1 MTRNFR
7 EEIVDF
13 ITNKLYDYEGNEI
26 YISDLAST
34 LTEDENVTGAYIIGF
49 YKCLKYIAENIQDA
63 SETFDYMKNDLD
75 WVVNPF
81 DEPEKFVFMMLYW
94 GVEEVLNEADLY
106 SEFDDEDKITLDED
120 TIQTII
126 SKIQ

>member
-1 MTRNFR
+1 MTRKFR
-7 EEIVDF
+7 EEMVDF
-13 ITNKLYDYEGNEI
+13 ITNRLYDYEGNEI

-34 LTEDENVTGAYIIGF
+34 LTEDENATGAYIIGF